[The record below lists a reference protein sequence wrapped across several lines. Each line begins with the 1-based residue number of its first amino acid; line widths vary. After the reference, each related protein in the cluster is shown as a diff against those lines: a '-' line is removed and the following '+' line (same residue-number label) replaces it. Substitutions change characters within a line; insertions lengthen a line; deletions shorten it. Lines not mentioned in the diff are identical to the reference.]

1 MLHVKTAHD
10 ELAALYQSDSRPWVV
25 GFSGGKD
32 STALLQLV
40 YQTLAQLPEAARTK
54 PVHVVCNDTLVEI
67 PNVVAMV
74 TDSLLKIEA
83 AARKHNLPVAVGQ
96 TRPDLDQTFF
106 VNIIGRGYPSPTNRF
121 RWCTER
127 MKIDPT
133 SRYVRE
139 LVQANGE
146 VIILLGAR
154 KAESATRAQALANRE
169 IAGSK
174 LRRHSTLPRCLVA
187 TPIEDWTTQ
196 EVWAYLF
203 QVPSPWGGDN
213 RALFRLYSQA
223 DGGECPL
230 VVDDTTPSCGNSRFG
245 CWTCTVVETDKAM
258 RGFID
263 SGDEKLEPL
272 MAFRDWLRAAR
283 ERREWRE
290 RARKNGVT
298 TMKDGGDAWGPFTMD
313 ARQTILRKLLETE
326 VKTGLTL
333 ISVDELLLIQRLWQQ
348 GDRFGS
354 DTDLSVSKIIQ
365 KVKGTLMDGYSQFL
379 EEGEDKLL
387 RDICRRHQVSLEVM
401 ERLRA
406 AEEKVAH
413 LNRRDGVFN
422 EIDEVFEHEL
432 ASSQQ

>member
-1 MLHVKTAHD
+1 MLQAR
-10 ELAALYQSDSRPWVV
+10 AALEQLSALYRADSRPWVV
-25 GFSGGKD
+25 GYSGGKD

-40 YQTLAQLPEAARTK
+40 FQNLLALPEIERAK
-54 PVHVVCNDTLVEI
+54 PVHVVTNDTLVEI
-67 PNVVAMV
+67 PNVVGMV
-74 TDSLLKIEA
+74 SESLLKIESA
-83 AARKHNLPVAVGQ
+83 AKRLHLPLTVGQ
-96 TRPDLDQTFF
+96 TRPELEHTFF

-127 MKIDPT
+127 MKINPT
-133 SRYVRE
+133 SRYIRE
-139 LVQANGE
+139 LVQSNGE

-154 KAESATRAQALANRE
+154 KAESTTRAQALANRQ
-169 IAGSK
+169 IVGTS
-174 LRRHSTLPRCLVA
+174 LRNHSTLPRCLVS

-203 QVPSPWGGDN
+203 QTPSPWGGDN
-213 RALFRLYSQA
+213 RALFKLYNQA

-263 SGDEKLEPL
+263 SGDDKLEPML
-272 MAFRDWLRAAR
+272 EFRDWLKAAR

-290 RARKNGVT
+290 RTRKNGST
-298 TMKDGGDAWGPFTMD
+298 TLKDGGDAWGPFTMD
-313 ARQTILRKLLETE
+313 ARRAILLKLLETE
-326 VKTGLTL
+326 KATGFKL

-365 KVKGTLMDGYSQFL
+365 QVKGTLMDGYSQFL
-379 EEGEDKLL
+379 EETEDELL
-387 RDICRRHQVSLEVM
+387 RGICRKHQVNLEVM

-432 ASSQQ
+432 STSEK

>member
-1 MLHVKTAHD
+1 MLNIETALHEVG
-10 ELAALYQSDSRPWVV
+10 ELYLADSRPWVV

-40 YQTLAQLPEAARTK
+40 FHSIGQLPEAARNK
-54 PVHVVCNDTLVEI
+54 PIHVICNDTMVEI
-67 PNVVAMV
+67 PNVVTMV
-74 TDSLLKIEA
+74 ADNLLKIEGA
-83 AARKHNLPVAVGQ
+83 AKKLHLPITVGQ
-96 TRPDLDQTFF
+96 TRPELDQTFF

-133 SRYVRE
+133 SAYIRE
-139 LVQANGE
+139 LVHANGE

-169 IAGSK
+169 IAGSR
-174 LRRHSTLPRCLVA
+174 LRRHSKLPRCLVS
-187 TPIEDWTTQ
+187 TPIEDWDTQ
-196 EVWAYLF
+196 DVWAYLF
-203 QVPSPWGGDN
+203 QMASPWGGDN

-223 DGGECPL
+223 EGGECPL

-263 SGDEKLEPL
+263 SGDKKLEPL
-272 MAFRDWLRAAR
+272 LEFRDWLKAAR
-283 ERREWRE
+283 EKREWRE
-290 RARKNGVT
+290 RARKNGAT
-298 TMKDGGDAWGPFTMD
+298 TMRDGGEAWGPFTME
-313 ARQTILRKLLETE
+313 ARQAILRKLLETE
-326 VKTGLTL
+326 QKTDLKL
-333 ISVDELLLIQRLWQQ
+333 ITVDELLLIQRLWQQ

-354 DTDLSVSKIIQ
+354 DTALSVSKIIQ
-365 KVKGTLMDGYSQFL
+365 QTKGTLMDGYSQFL
-379 EEGEDKLL
+379 EESEDKLL
-387 RDICRRHQVSLEVM
+387 RDICARHQVSLEVM

-432 ASSQQ
+432 ASPPR

>member
-1 MLHVKTAHD
+1 MRTAHTALE
-10 ELAALYQSDSRPWVV
+10 ELSSLYRADARPWVV
-25 GFSGGKD
+25 GYSGGKD

-40 YQTLAQLPEAARTK
+40 FETLREVPTHERIK

-67 PNVVAMV
+67 PNVVRMLS
-74 TDSLLKIEA
+74 DSLLKIES
-83 AARKHNLPVAVGQ
+83 AARQQQLPVTVAQ
-96 TRPDLDQTFF
+96 TRPELDETFF

-121 RWCTER
+121 RWCTAR

-133 SRYVRE
+133 SNYIRS
-139 LVQANGE
+139 LVETKGE

-154 KAESATRAQALANRE
+154 KAESSTRAQALANRE
-169 IAGSK
+169 ISGSR
-174 LRRHSTLPRCLVA
+174 LRTHATLPRCLVA

-203 QVPSPWGGDN
+203 QNPSPWGGDN

-230 VVDDTTPSCGNSRFG
+230 VVDTTTPSCGNSRFG
-245 CWTCTVVETDKAM
+245 CWTCTVVENDKAVE
-258 RGFID
+258 GFIS
-263 SGDEKLEPL
+263 SGDDTLEPL
-272 MAFRDWLRAAR
+272 LEFRNFLKKAR
-283 ERREWRE
+283 ERRDWRE
-290 RARKNGVT
+290 RARKNGQE
-298 TMKDGGDAWGPFTMD
+298 KLANGEDAWGPFTMV
-313 ARQTILRKLLETE
+313 ARKEILRRLLKTETASE
-326 VKTGLTL
+326 TQL

-354 DTDLSVSKIIQ
+354 DTEYSVSRILQ
-365 KVKGTLMDGYSQFL
+365 EVKGSLMNGYTQFL
-379 EEGEDKLL
+379 DEGEDKLL
-387 RDICRRHQVSLEVM
+387 RELCKKHAVTLEVL

-422 EIDEVFEHEL
+422 EIDDIFEQSL
-432 ASSQQ
+432 AGSRR